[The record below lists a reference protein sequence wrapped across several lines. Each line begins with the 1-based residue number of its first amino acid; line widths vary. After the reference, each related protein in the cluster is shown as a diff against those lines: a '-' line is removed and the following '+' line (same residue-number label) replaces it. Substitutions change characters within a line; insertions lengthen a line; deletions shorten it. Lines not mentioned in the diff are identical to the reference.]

1 MDRDIRPQD
10 DLYGF
15 ANGAWMKRTEIPADK
30 SNYGTFI
37 ALADKARED
46 VLAIIQET
54 AADGAPGS
62 NEQKVADL
70 YASVMNWRSS
80 RSWATSRCAPHRERR
95 HQD

>member
-1 MDRDIRPQD
+1 MRVHLLIIACLGLLAGCAAPQPTLKSGLTLENMDREIRPQD

-46 VLAIIQET
+46 VLAIIQ
-54 AADGAPGS
+54 
-62 NEQKVADL
+62 
-70 YASVMNWRSS
+70 
-80 RSWATSRCAPHRERR
+80 
-95 HQD
+95 